1 MIGLPGREETA
12 PYYHRYIDRISS
24 DDVVKELEEQL
35 QDLPPFFRSIG
46 EDKSLHRY
54 APEKWSIRQVLNHI
68 NDCERLFL
76 FRAFWFAREFSS
88 PLPSFDQ
95 NVAISA
101 AQADRIPWAKHV
113 EEFVAVREATLSFF
127 RILPHEAWMRTGIAS
142 DNPFTV
148 RSLAYITAGHV
159 AHHVAILRE
168 QYLQT
173 S

>member
-1 MIGLPGREETA
+1 MIGLPAREETA
-12 PYYHRYIDRISS
+12 AYYYRYIDRISS
-24 DDVVKELEEQL
+24 DDVLRELEKQL
-35 QDLPPFFRSIG
+35 QELPPFFRTIG
-46 EDKSLHRY
+46 EEKSLHRY

-68 NDCERLFL
+68 NDCERLTV

-95 NVAISA
+95 NIAISA
-101 AQADRIPWAKHV
+101 AHADQISWARHID
-113 EEFVAVREATLSFF
+113 EFLAVREATLTFF
-127 RILPHEAWMRTGIAS
+127 HNLPQEAWMRTGIAS

-148 RSLAYITAGHV
+148 RSLAYIAAGHV